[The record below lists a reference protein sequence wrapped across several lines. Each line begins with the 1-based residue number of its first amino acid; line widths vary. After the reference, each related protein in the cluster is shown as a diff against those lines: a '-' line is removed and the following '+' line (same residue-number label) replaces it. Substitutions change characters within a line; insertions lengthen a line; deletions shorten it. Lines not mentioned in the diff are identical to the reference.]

1 MSGEPNQPQ
10 GGGGRARGLRAID
23 VAREQ
28 RSKMRWPSA
37 RFWAYVALILAVS
50 FVLHWKW
57 SQGKLE
63 SERQSLLAKQRGV
76 AAELGPRWF
85 PLRDSIEGWVTE
97 LAKAGD
103 VTDVVD
109 KAALASWDF
118 REKPG
123 IYLRLRVDEAG
134 SSEGV
139 RAGAKGSLRDAFTSC
154 FTRAP
159 NESPTAG
166 RECKR
171 TGDCE
176 RGQICNENDR
186 CSKPAQPYNLRVAY
200 RALRVLTDDFVR
212 EVQDANDIGLRAL
225 GAAFDDAARDDFPTA
240 IDLLTRAQYFL
251 VVLDEGVDQLP
262 EGSPRSGSGASE
274 ALLARPHFARVAVYR
289 LSDKKLVLRTRREA
303 AGVVLGGDGALD
315 PQVAAARARQINSC
329 ALAMAVRGVMGD
341 SPEPAPIPAVEPA
354 PSTAPSAGPSAA
366 PSAGPSAAPSAGPSA
381 APSAGPSAAP
391 SAAPSAK
398 P

>member
-1 MSGEPNQPQ
+1 MSQERNQPRE
-10 GGGGRARGLRAID
+10 GAGGRARGLRAID

-57 SQGKLE
+57 SQGRLE
-63 SERQSLLAKQRGV
+63 GERQALLAKQRGV
-76 AAELGPRWF
+76 GAELGPRWF

-123 IYLRLRVDEAG
+123 IYLRLRVDEA
-134 SSEGV
+134 STIEGV

-159 NESPTAG
+159 NESALTG
-166 RECKR
+166 KECKR

-176 RGQICNENDR
+176 RGQLCNENDR
-186 CSKPAQPYNLRVAY
+186 CAKPAQPYNLRVAY
-200 RALRVLTDDFVR
+200 RALRVLTDEFVR

-262 EGSPRSGSGASE
+262 EGSPKTGAGASE

-303 AGVVLGGDGALD
+303 GGVVLGGDAALD

-341 SPEPAPIPAVEPA
+341 SPEPAPSLEPSPGAA
-354 PSTAPSAGPSAA
+354 PSVDSAASAA
-366 PSAGPSAAPSAGPSA
+366 PSS
-381 APSAGPSAAP
+381 AP
-391 SAAPSAK
+391 SAAPSSAPSAAPTSAPSVK